1 MACLLKLDQLVLLN
15 GLQNVVLNGA
25 TGIIIRNQEF
35 DSTGRYS
42 IQLRS
47 PSSIVISFPS
57 PVRIQ
62 AKNLVVIQ
70 ECGRP
75 SCVEIATKK
84 CSACNTETYC
94 SPVCQKLDWK
104 IHKSMCVH
112 MKNPDQLLPIDE
124 VVKIILEHEKQ
135 TQRTSLTETEKIRLM
150 RYYLSFSIF
159 QLGDRIEGKDYREG
173 LNSNRVDNWR
183 AELYLLGRPCYNL
196 ALAIDKEVARHVQY
210 IGYKDIKRLTETVI
224 PYYEHALS
232 FLEPWGVQLNLPESD
247 RIVHLDKEH
256 TDLLSNL
263 LADLYGHLGRTL
275 CTLENF
281 GGAEGYIKKSLLYA
295 RRIGQENVHC
305 LYQALTRKGSF
316 LGGQLRD
323 KEAKAYYEEGYEII
337 STLHSLDHPLVL
349 EAAKNM
355 IHNCMDLKD
364 YYNFERYARFVYE
377 IVSRPIDRENLDVAD
392 AALDLSSALFGLI
405 SERGAEGGS
414 IVEAEML
421 ARKSI
426 RISEGKYAPDILTL
440 NYAALSNI
448 QAMNKDLSEE
458 RRCLLQLTLD
468 IRLKREGA
476 DYSFVGVSQNNLG
489 VYHRDVMISLP
500 PGVAREEQRRLGIS
514 YCKEAIRVNT
524 KLHSVS
530 HQDTLNYTALFNE
543 FLCN

>member
-15 GLQNVVLNGA
+15 GLQNLVLNGA
-25 TGIIIRNQEF
+25 TGVVIRNQEF

-57 PVRIQ
+57 PVKIQ

-94 SPVCQKLDWK
+94 SPECQRLDWK

-112 MKNPDQLLPIDE
+112 MKNPNQLLPFDE
-124 VVKIILEHEKQ
+124 LLRIIMEHEKQ
-135 TQRTSLTETEKIRLM
+135 TQRTNLRETEKIRLM

-159 QLGDRIEGKDYREG
+159 QFGDRVEGKDYRER
-173 LNSNRVDNWR
+173 LNGFRIDNWR
-183 AELYLLGRPCYNL
+183 AEIVLLGRPCYNL
-196 ALAIDKEVARHVQY
+196 ALAIDKEVVSHLA
-210 IGYKDIKRLTETVI
+210 YKDFIDAKRLTETII
-224 PYYEHALS
+224 PWYVHALS
-232 FLEPWGVQLNLPESD
+232 FLEPWGLQLNLPENE
-247 RIVHLDKEH
+247 RIVTLDKEH
-256 TDLLSNL
+256 TNLVLNLLSETC
-263 LADLYGHLGRTL
+263 GGLGTTL

-281 GGAEGYIKKSLLYA
+281 SDAEGYIEKSLFYA
-295 RRIGQENVHC
+295 RKIGQENI
-305 LYQALTRKGSF
+305 LYKALTSKGSYLTF
-316 LGGQLRD
+316 QSRD
-323 KEAKAYYEEGYEII
+323 KEAKACYEEGYEIM
-337 STLHSLDHPLVL
+337 SALHSLDHPVVL
-349 EAAKNM
+349 EAAKH
-355 IHNCMDLKD
+355 IITNCMNLKD
-364 YYNFERYARFVYE
+364 YYDCERYARVVYQY
-377 IVSRPIDRENLDVAD
+377 VSRPIDRENLDVAD
-392 AALDLSSALFGLI
+392 AALDLSSALCGLI

-421 ARKSI
+421 VRKSI
-426 RISEGKYAPDILTL
+426 RISEGKFSPDILVL

-476 DYSFVGVSQNNLG
+476 DYYFVGVAQQNLG
-489 VYHRDVMISLP
+489 VYHRDVMVSLP
-500 PGVAREEQRRLGIS
+500 PGIAREEQRRLGIS

-524 KLHSVS
+524 KLHGIS
-530 HQDTLNYTALFNE
+530 HEATLNYTETLSYISSY
-543 FLCN
+543 L